1 MWYFRTKEIED
12 EYMKYMFLKLC
23 LILGMYE
30 KEGEKEEKDGIT
42 KRV

>member
-12 EYMKYMFLKLC
+12 EYMERMFLKLC

-30 KEGEKEEKDGIT
+30 KQDREEEKDG
-42 KRV
+42 